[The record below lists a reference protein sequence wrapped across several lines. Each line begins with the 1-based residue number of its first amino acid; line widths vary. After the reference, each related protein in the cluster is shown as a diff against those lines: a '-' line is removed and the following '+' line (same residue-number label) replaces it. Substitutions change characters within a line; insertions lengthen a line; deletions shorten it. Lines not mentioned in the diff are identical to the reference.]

1 MKLEKPVLEKIADL
15 RYLPTLPHITLK
27 LITACNQDTYTL
39 KDVAAILEK
48 DPALTGRV
56 LRLVNSAFYGL
67 PRKIGVMDQ
76 AVGLLGLNAIKSIAI
91 CASLHEAFSKANGRG
106 GFDMKAFW
114 WHSLRCALLAREV
127 ARKTRYDSPD
137 EAFLSGLLHD
147 IGRLVIWVNGR
158 EDHKDLLKRIKAPSQ
173 FIPVYEA
180 HSGVSHAAVGAWLLD
195 HWNLNTFMV
204 DAVLYHHEEP
214 RRIETALPLVQ
225 IVYAANLLSG
235 SPTPSPEE
243 FQTAETLIGLNAR
256 DLEATISLIEDEL
269 KEIASSLEI
278 EIALPAGQET
288 DADTQDA
295 SKRDLLM
302 EQTRGISS
310 LVGVLQ
316 GLVGAISE
324 EDLLKELYQGFHI
337 LFDLD
342 RIHFFLFDKEKE
354 GLRGTGFP
362 GRTDSPDLSDVFIP
376 FRFKESVLIQCLMS
390 GMIRDVFV
398 NGKGPSPIIL
408 DAQLVRFI
416 GKEGMFCVP
425 LIAQGDYVGVAAIG
439 LDRPEADHLTEHA
452 QTLQIFMNQ
461 AALAFHAHRL
471 RRQQLVT
478 AQSER
483 LMASSTMA
491 RRVVHEV
498 NNPLGIIKNYLKIL
512 GMKLAEQGVALDEI
526 RIIDEE
532 IDRVVTI
539 LRDLTEFS
547 DSKVKHIEPV
557 DINRLIEDLLKLVRD
572 AFLKNAKVCI
582 HPDLAPALPEVAA
595 DRNGLKQVLIN
606 LVKNSV
612 EAMTGGGNL
621 HLKTRLLSPRI
632 AGKQT
637 EGPDATGGLVEIT
650 VADDG
655 PGIPES
661 MRSQIFD
668 PFFTSKGG
676 SHAGIGLSV
685 VHRIVKAMN
694 GTIRCETEQ
703 GKGTVF
709 KITLPIAGS

>member
-1 MKLEKPVLEKIADL
+1 MKLEKPVLERIADL

-27 LITACNQDTYTL
+27 LITACNQDTCNL
-39 KDVAAILEK
+39 KDIAAILEK
-48 DPALTGRV
+48 DPSLTGRV

-67 PRKIGVMDQ
+67 PRKIGGMDQ

-91 CASLHEAFSKANGRG
+91 CASLHEAFSKANGGG

-127 ARKTRYDSPD
+127 ARKTRYGSPD

-147 IGRLVIWVNGR
+147 IGQLVIWVNGR
-158 EDHKDLLKRIKAPSQ
+158 DDHKEFLRHVEAPSQ
-173 FIPVYEA
+173 FISAYEA
-180 HSGVSHAAVGAWLLD
+180 RSGVSHAAVGAWLLD
-195 HWNLNTFMV
+195 RWNLSSFTV
-204 DAVLYHHEEP
+204 DAVLYHHEAP
-214 RRIETALPLVQ
+214 KRIETALPLVQ

-235 SPTPSPEE
+235 SPSPSAER
-243 FQTAETLIGLNAR
+243 FHTAETLVGLNTR
-256 DLEATISLIEDEL
+256 DLEELISLIEDEL
-269 KEIASSLEI
+269 REVASSLEI
-278 EIALPAGQET
+278 EIALPVEQER
-288 DADTQDA
+288 DADKEET
-295 SKRDLLM
+295 SKRDILIG
-302 EQTRGISS
+302 QTRDISS

-316 GLVGAISE
+316 GLVGAITE
-324 EDLLKELYQGFHI
+324 DDLLKELYQGFHI

-342 RIHFFLFDKEKE
+342 RIHFFLFDKEKD
-354 GLRGTGFP
+354 GLRGTAFP
-362 GRTDSPDLSDVFIP
+362 GHFGSPDISNVFIP
-376 FRFKESVLIQCLMS
+376 LRFKESVLIECLLS
-390 GMIRDVFV
+390 GTIKDIFV
-398 NGKGPSPIIL
+398 AKEGPSPIIS
-408 DAQLVRFI
+408 DEQLVRFM
-416 GKEGMFCVP
+416 GKQGMFCVP
-425 LIAQGDYVGVAAIG
+425 LLAHGDFVGTAAIG
-439 LDRPEADHLTEHA
+439 LDRPEADRLTED
-452 QTLQIFMNQ
+452 LQLLQVFMNQ
-461 AALAFHAHRL
+461 AALALHAHRL
-471 RRQQLVT
+471 RQQQLT
-478 AQSER
+478 TLQSER

-512 GMKLAEQGVALDEI
+512 GMKLSEQGVAQDEI

-547 DSKVKHIEPV
+547 DNKVKHVEPV
-557 DINRLIEDLLKLVRD
+557 DVNRLIEDLLRLIRD
-572 AFLKNAKVCI
+572 AFSRDARVQI

-606 LVKNSV
+606 LVKNGV

-621 HLKTRLLSPRI
+621 YLKTRLLSPRF

-637 EGPDATGGLVEIT
+637 DAPDAAEGLVEIT

-661 MRSQIFD
+661 MRTQIFD

-694 GTIRCETEQ
+694 GSIRCETEQ
-703 GKGTVF
+703 GKGTTF
-709 KITLPIAGS
+709 KITLPIA